1 MPRRPIR
8 LAQFGLINAYL
19 VPEADGLTL
28 IDAGVRG
35 MDRRVN
41 RAARQLGLPL
51 RRVALT
57 HTHSDHVGA
66 IDTLMTQ
73 WPDLEL
79 LVGAD
84 DTTNLAPLGVKN
96 AATRLL
102 RGGDRV
108 GSLTVIDTPGHSP
121 GHVAYLDER
130 DGTLYSGDTFVNVP
144 RLRVASVLNAI
155 FPLPTFGTHDP
166 AQTTR
171 AARALLDVP
180 LRTLATGH
188 GPTTPT
194 PLPAMRR
201 AVQDAESGREP
212 GAVTRTVAALVGQ
225 LTRLSTDGA
234 VAGKDLAYRRGR
246 LS

>member
-1 MPRRPIR
+1 M
-8 LAQFGLINAYL
+8 
-19 VPEADGLTL
+19 
-28 IDAGVRG
+28 
-35 MDRRVN
+35 
-41 RAARQLGLPL
+41 
-51 RRVALT
+51 T
-57 HTHSDHVGA
+57 HTHTDHVGA
-66 IDTLMTQ
+66 IDTLMQ
-73 WPDLEL
+73 HWPNAEL
-79 LVGAD
+79 LVGAA
-84 DTTNLAPLGVKN
+84 DTANLTKLGVRT
-96 AATRLL
+96 APTRLL

-130 DGTLYSGDTFVNVP
+130 DGMLYSGDTFANVP
-144 RLRVASVLNAI
+144 RLLVASVLHAI

-188 GPTTPT
+188 GPAIQG

-201 AVQDAESGREP
+201 AVQEAGSGREP
-212 GAVTRTVAALVGQ
+212 GVVTRVAAGWVAH

-234 VAGKDLAYRRGR
+234 VAGKALAYRDNRP
-246 LS
+246 S